1 MVLAANGM
9 ACQRGHRMR
18 ERYQITLERETAQA
32 MDAAADALNKK
43 TESSVYNR
51 SRVIEAAFKH
61 WVKTEGRKYGLR

>member
-1 MVLAANGM
+1 
-9 ACQRGHRMR
+9 MR

-32 MDAAADALNKK
+32 MDAAADALNEV

-51 SRVIEAAFKH
+51 SRVIELAFKA